1 MPQPAAAQPCRT
13 TESVGSARRRLSV
26 RRTAGAL
33 AALGLVAAAVP
44 GSVHAQDPTGGTVPQ
59 TPGSS
64 RSQELAPPATA
75 NLYGASAPRVRRFAC
90 RSLCGATGAARP
102 GSLVRI
108 HGRRLAPLSEVV
120 FLGAAGE
127 ADDTSVAARGVRR
140 RSVLARVPRTAVSGP
155 LVVVRADGTRS
166 PAARR
171 PLRVEPRPAVVSP
184 GIVDAEV
191 QGSKVYFGARRPA
204 ELSYVVG
211 GSQPARVQVELVH
224 AADGAIV
231 EQWAIP
237 QVQAGVAR
245 SVRWDGM
252 ADGRVAR
259 DGLYRFRVTATDPS
273 GARAT
278 SSEAAGAGAWSGTPG
293 PPGAGAWSGTP
304 GARAGQVGEVSPGAP
319 GAFTFLR
326 HRFPLIGAHDYAEE
340 QARFGGGRGHQ
351 GQDVFAACGTP
362 VVAARGGKV
371 EFAEYQSAAGNY
383 LVIDGARTDVDSAYM
398 HLREA
403 ALVVAGE
410 RVRTGQPIGF
420 VGATGR
426 ASGCHLHFE
435 RWSGPGW
442 YRGGAAFD
450 PLPDLRAW
458 DSHS

>member
-1 MPQPAAAQPCRT
+1 
-13 TESVGSARRRLSV
+13 
-26 RRTAGAL
+26 
-33 AALGLVAAAVP
+33 VASAVP
-44 GSVHAQDPTGGTVPQ
+44 SSGHAQDPTGGTVPQ

-90 RSLCGATGAARP
+90 RSLCGPSGAARP

-108 HGRRLAPLSEVV
+108 RGRRLAPLSEVV
-120 FLGAAGE
+120 FLGAAGD

-211 GSQPARVQVELVH
+211 GSQPASVQVELVH
-224 AADGAIV
+224 TADGAIV

-259 DGLYRFRVTATDPS
+259 DGLYQFRVTAIDPS

-362 VVAARGGKV
+362 VVAARGGVV

-442 YRGGAAFD
+442 YSGGAAFD